1 MQKNVL
7 LILTLCLLFLTGCGA
22 QKLVS
27 KNEVNNYLKKEYP
40 GEKFKIVSVNQI
52 KLQDVGGCDDGGTGN
67 SWKIKSLNTNI
78 EFDLAD
84 EYHFNSFACEY
95 TTNDK
100 YFNVASEKF
109 LSENNDFRMKSYYAC
124 DNCMGLLF
132 ERKTFNSN
140 TEMFNFI
147 KKIISKLN
155 NTYPFKHN
163 TFRDNIYFSIYN
175 FNSENPPI
183 TLEEIS
189 NEKTL
194 NEIIEKFK

>member
-1 MQKNVL
+1 
-7 LILTLCLLFLTGCGA
+7 
-22 QKLVS
+22 
-27 KNEVNNYLKKEYP
+27 
-40 GEKFKIVSVNQI
+40 
-52 KLQDVGGCDDGGTGN
+52 
-67 SWKIKSLNTNI
+67 
-78 EFDLAD
+78 
-84 EYHFNSFACEY
+84 
-95 TTNDK
+95 
-100 YFNVASEKF
+100 
-109 LSENNDFRMKSYYAC
+109 
-124 DNCMGLLF
+124 
-132 ERKTFNSN
+132 
-140 TEMFNFI
+140 MFNFI